1 MRGGRLR
8 NRLLLQ
14 QQTTTRDAYGGTTIG
29 WTTTATVWGAVE
41 SLYGFESTTA
51 DQVSSQLQV
60 RVVIRSDSAWSSID
74 TTWRVKDKNTG
85 TAYDIS
91 SVTPPEQRSS
101 SRGDIEMLCFES
113 KRDDE

>member
-1 MRGGRLR
+1 MRAGRLR
-8 NRLLLQ
+8 SRLLLQ
-14 QQTTTRDAYGGTTIG
+14 QQTETRDAYGGAVIG
-29 WTTTATVWGAVE
+29 WSTTATVWGAVE
-41 SLYGFESTTA
+41 SLFGFEATTA

-60 RVVIRSDSAWSSID
+60 RVVIRYGSAISAID

-91 SVTPPEQRSS
+91 SVMLPSQRSA
-101 SRGDIEMLCFES
+101 SRGDVEMLCFQS